1 MAQMN
6 TPRRHRGTMV
16 GAVGLT
22 AALALTACSGGGSGD
37 TAGGGAS
44 GALADMDPVTLVVQS
59 PYGPNHFMSEM
70 WVDYAAAVEERSEG
84 AITFDISFSSA
95 LSPVAEQ
102 EAALRDGLLDMAWS
116 MPAYNPTAL
125 PVNALVTETAFLTEQ
140 TPVVSQLQGYG
151 SSQFGMESEEL
162 QAEIESAGIV
172 SLLTMVQQ
180 MPNNPLLCK
189 GEPVQ
194 SLDDFAGKRIR
205 VPGAGWA
212 TEVEALGAT
221 PVNLVQAEVYE
232 AMERGVIDCAVQ
244 SPGNSME
251 MGLFDVA
258 DYFVVD
264 TQVNFQG
271 WNGTH
276 ITIAERVWNELPVE
290 AQQILWDEA
299 GETLLRSMIDR
310 SMAAVAEELRLAATQ
325 VEIIEYD
332 DDVREALTAQREKT
346 LADVDV
352 RATGLLG
359 EGQTLFQDYAA
370 TQADWLKIVTEDL
383 GYSDAENTTWLEW
396 AESYEENP
404 TDIDAF
410 IEAYMERVMNPNRPQ

>member
-1 MAQMN
+1 M
-6 TPRRHRGTMV
+6 
-16 GAVGLT
+16 
-22 AALALTACSGGGSGD
+22 
-37 TAGGGAS
+37 
-44 GALADMDPVTLVVQS
+44 
-59 PYGPNHFMSEM
+59 
-70 WVDYAAAVEERSEG
+70 
-84 AITFDISFSSA
+84 
-95 LSPVAEQ
+95 
-102 EAALRDGLLDMAWS
+102 
-116 MPAYNPTAL
+116 
-125 PVNALVTETAFLTEQ
+125 
-140 TPVVSQLQGYG
+140 
-151 SSQFGMESEEL
+151 
-162 QAEIESAGIV
+162 
-172 SLLTMVQQ
+172 
-180 MPNNPLLCK
+180 
-189 GEPVQ
+189 
-194 SLDDFAGKRIR
+194 
-205 VPGAGWA
+205 
-212 TEVEALGAT
+212 
-221 PVNLVQAEVYE
+221 NLVQAEVYE

>member
-1 MAQMN
+1 MKHMN
-6 TPRRHRGTMV
+6 LSPSNDVAIFGVM
-16 GAVGLT
+16 GLT
-22 AALALTACSGGGSGD
+22 VALALTASSDGFADES
-37 TAGGGAS
+37 S
-44 GALADMDPVTLVVQS
+44 SLADMKPVTLAVQS

-70 WVDYAAAVEERSEG
+70 WVDYANAVEERSGG
-84 AITFDISFSSA
+84 AITFNISYSSV

-102 EAALRDGLLDMAWS
+102 EQALRDGLLDMAWS

-125 PVNALVTETAFLTEQ
+125 PLNALVTEAAFLTEQ

-151 SSQFGMESEEL
+151 SSQFGMESEVLQEEL
-162 QAEIESAGIV
+162 KNAGIV

-189 GEPVQ
+189 GDPVQ
-194 SLDDFAGKRIR
+194 SLEDFVGKRIR

-212 TEVEALGAT
+212 TEVRALGAT

-232 AMERGVIDCAVQ
+232 AMQRGVIDCAVQ
-244 SPGNSME
+244 SPGNSVE

-264 TQVNFQG
+264 TEVNFQG

-290 AQQILWDEA
+290 AQQIIWDEA

-310 SMAAVAEELRLAATQ
+310 SMAAIAEELRAASAKI
-325 VEIIEYD
+325 EIIQYE
-332 DDVREALTAQREKT
+332 DDVREALSAQRHKT
-346 LADVDV
+346 LTDLNA
-352 RATGLLG
+352 RATEMLG
-359 EGQTLFQDYAA
+359 EGQTLLQDYQEA
-370 TQADWLKIVTEDL
+370 QAEWLTIVTEDL
-383 GYSDAENTTWLEW
+383 GYSDAGHSTWLEW

-410 IEAYMERVMNPNRPQ
+410 IEAYMERVMNPNRPE